1 MRDGFK
7 TTLNEDSILMSE
19 SVVNWMTTQALCGEE
34 FMVLKY
40 IGMVEKKLTLTQN
53 TISFAIT
60 QGFSNSFQFFLQTGL
75 FALMNYRVSL
85 VSVEQK
91 SIEFKTLYEA
101 MFCMLMGI
109 LSTRTTTNYLAD
121 IKKAMVA
128 VRKIFDIIENDE

>member
-1 MRDGFK
+1 
-7 TTLNEDSILMSE
+7 MSE

-128 VRKIFDIIENDE
+128 VRKIFDIIENEE

>member
-128 VRKIFDIIENDE
+128 VRKIFDIIENEE